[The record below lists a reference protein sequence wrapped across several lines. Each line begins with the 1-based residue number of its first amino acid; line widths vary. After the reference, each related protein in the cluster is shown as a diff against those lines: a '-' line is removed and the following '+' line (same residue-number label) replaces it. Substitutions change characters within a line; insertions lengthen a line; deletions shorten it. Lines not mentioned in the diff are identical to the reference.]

1 MTTVESRV
9 GGPLFFV
16 MAVALVAEVLATIS
30 EESFSLEHMILHRD
44 YSYDPEGEAQSDVKN
59 EFNQYVELM
68 AEIKRSSDLSKTAV
82 ETILSDTD
90 NLQFAN
96 SRLADYG
103 DLVKR
108 VERLNSAVDE
118 LEYKVWV
125 SLPLWESLFLF
136 PPFLDRYE

>member
-1 MTTVESRV
+1 
-9 GGPLFFV
+9 

-44 YSYDPEGEAQSDVKN
+44 HSYDPEGEAQSDAKN

-118 LEYKVWV
+118 LEYKVSV
-125 SLPLWESLFLF
+125 SLALLCRNHSSSVPSTLRSL
-136 PPFLDRYE
+136 